1 MNPRMLTTA
10 RDAQGLTQKELGEAC
25 GIAQSS
31 ISKAENGTR
40 DLTDDELRRVASH
53 LGVTVDLLNWPDDVY
68 GFGSASFFHRK
79 QQSLSQKTLRRIQA
93 QVNFLRMRVQ
103 RLSHGVEVDTSML
116 IPHLDPDGVGGPEEA
131 ARRLRAAWR
140 LPIGPVGNV
149 VNAIERAGGI
159 IVRHDFETHRINAI
173 SVWHPGAPALFVVN
187 STLTPEQQRFVLAHE
202 LGHMVMHEGEP
213 PRDEAEREADRFAEE
228 FLMPAV
234 AVSSDLKG
242 IDLKRAAA
250 LKPYWKVSMQ
260 SLILR
265 AEHLG
270 IISSARCRSL
280 HAYMNKLGYLPI
292 EPLPVPREEPS
303 VLSDIVQ
310 VHLDDHDYSPEEL
323 AKVLGMPRTQFVNE
337 FTHRRNRTLRAV
349 N

>member
-1 MNPRMLTTA
+1 MNPRMLTAA
-10 RDAQGLTQKELGEAC
+10 RDAQGLTQKELGDAC

-40 DLTDDELRRVASH
+40 PLTEDELKRVAER
-53 LGVTVDLLNWPDDVY
+53 LGVTTDLLSWPDDVY

-103 RLSHGVEVDTSML
+103 RLSQGVEIDASMT
-116 IPHLDPDGVGGPEEA
+116 IPHLDPDGAGGPEEV

-149 VNAIERAGGI
+149 VNAIENAGGV

-173 SVWHPGAPALFVVN
+173 SVWHPGSPPLFVVN

-213 PRDEAEREADRFAEE
+213 PREEAEREADRFAGE
-228 FLMPAV
+228 FLMPATDV
-234 AVSSDLKG
+234 ASDLRE
-242 IDLKRAAA
+242 IDLKKAAT

-270 IISSARCRSL
+270 IISPGRCRSL

-292 EPLPVPREEPS
+292 EPLPVPRENPT
-303 VLSDIVQ
+303 VLTEIVQ
-310 VHLDDHDYSPEEL
+310 VHLDEHEYTSDEL
-323 AKVLGMPRTQFVNE
+323 ARVLGMPRSQFINE
-337 FTHRRNRTLRAV
+337 FTPRRNRMLKAV